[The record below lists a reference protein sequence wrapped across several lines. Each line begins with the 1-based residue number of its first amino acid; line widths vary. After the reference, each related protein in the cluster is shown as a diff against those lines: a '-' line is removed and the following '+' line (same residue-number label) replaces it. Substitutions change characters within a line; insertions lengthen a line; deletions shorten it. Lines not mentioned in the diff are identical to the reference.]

1 MDQGNAARSMHEIS
15 CLWKTGAYY
24 AGIAGRALVAGGDDV
39 ILRWPPSKAELGETL
54 LGAPW
59 AWCGMRRPGGC
70 AQIACRCGGNGGL
83 SLRDPHLMRAVGVRY
98 PPGSPARNARS
109 GPAARGF
116 LFTNPLVRFPAPHHG
131 RRLAFSG
138 VRRLRSGIEVNLP
151 SLAALARNARS
162 GPAARDLLFTNPLVR
177 FPAPHHGRRLAF
189 SGVRRWRSGIEAN
202 SARLATFARDA
213 RSAPGS
219 LL

>member
-1 MDQGNAARSMHEIS
+1 VVRTSRCGDVSLFLTIFRVPDGRGR
-15 CLWKTGAYY
+15 WKQFQPIREQMVIYLS
-24 AGIAGRALVAGGDDV
+24 RLLVACV
-39 ILRWPPSKAELGETL
+39 HEPPGPVPGA
-54 LGAPW
+54 APW
-59 AWCGMRRPGGC
+59 PAAAVRRV
-70 AQIACRCGGNGGL
+70 RR
-83 SLRDPHLMRAVGVRY
+83 LRSGIEVHSARL
-98 PPGSPARNARS
+98 ARNARS
-109 GPAARGF
+109 GPAARGL

-138 VRRLRSGIEVNLP
+138 VRRWRSGIEVNLP